1 MTDNKPAY
9 TTEIH
14 VARLEVMLELGDPCN
29 MCPAS
34 VNFSAGGLGPEY
46 QWDSYPLPCQICR
59 EFVDATDR
67 QVEGCWCPCSKL
79 GKNEALRR
87 TYLAIEEYKG
97 GRHER

>member
-1 MTDNKPAY
+1 MTGNKPAY

-34 VNFSAGGLGPEY
+34 VNFSVVESGPKHL
-46 QWDSYPLPCQICR
+46 WDSFPDPCQICR
-59 EFVDATDR
+59 EFID
-67 QVEGCWCPCSKL
+67 VEGLWCPCSKL
-79 GKNEALRR
+79 GKYEALRR

>member
-1 MTDNKPAY
+1 MTGNKPAY

-14 VARLEVMLELGDPCN
+14 VTRLEVMLELGNPCI

-34 VNFSAGGLGPEY
+34 ANFVGLGPEEL
-46 QWDSYPLPCQICR
+46 WDSSSNPCQICR
-59 EFVDATDR
+59 EFIDAAEME
-67 QVEGCWCPCSKL
+67 VEGLWCPCSKL